1 MIAFYVAL
9 PVLGTTLAVGLLAS
23 TIQAATRQTDP
34 TVSTVPRLLA
44 AGGATLLFGGWMIAM
59 LQGFWLDL
67 WAHLPEMV
75 R

>member
-9 PVLGTTLAVGLLAS
+9 PVLGTTLAVGLLAA

-44 AGGATLLFGGWMIAM
+44 AGGATAAAVLTSSDEPTGPFDFNVDFSTS
-59 LQGFWLDL
+59 Q
-67 WAHLPEMV
+67 
-75 R
+75 